1 MGTTE
6 SKIETTDRLRYE
18 GLWTEASLYRDEVR
32 RRLRAEGMS
41 RQEAGHAAWQAV
53 RERYPSEDPP
63 QVKAL
68 HFLLVDASFGPSAHG
83 GTGQQKE
90 FLAVW
95 FAFHLMESLVQFRDV
110 PSEHLHL
117 ARHRIRKMPGEDAPN
132 QGFATFVL
140 ALLEPTEFRVVAEKT
155 FLEQR
160 GIMHEDHCERRYV
173 QAALHRVDSAV
184 TTTAEDAA

>member
-1 MGTTE
+1 MGIAE

-18 GLWTEASLYRDEVR
+18 GLWTEACVYRDKVR
-32 RRLRAEGMS
+32 RRMRAEGIS

-68 HFLLVDASFGPSAHG
+68 HSLLVDAFFGPSAHG
-83 GTGQQKE
+83 DTGQQKE

-95 FAFHLMESLVQFRDV
+95 FALHLVESLVQFRDV
-110 PSEHLHL
+110 PSDHLHL

-132 QGFATFVL
+132 EGFATFVL
-140 ALLEPTEFRVVAEKT
+140 ALLEPTEFRAVAEKT
-155 FLEQR
+155 FREQL
-160 GIMHEDHCERRYV
+160 GIMHEEHCERRYV
-173 QAALHRVDSAV
+173 QDALHRIDSVV